1 MPRRYQLYS
10 IVQPGA
16 SLIELLIVVG
26 LCVLAMQL
34 TMSLGTFFQQSTT
47 RAALDELHAQCTFAH
62 MKALVD
68 GRDQKIVFDSDH
80 HAYFWQDAK
89 ITLPDRVHFG
99 TLHGAQGPPFCP
111 TRPITH
117 PVTFKDATIVFKENG
132 IIRPGT
138 VYLID
143 SVHQYG
149 YALTVAVAGP
159 HAYLRRYCYNGA
171 WHRIT

>member
-1 MPRRYQLYS
+1 MRGKYQLYA
-10 IVQPGA
+10 IVQSGA
-16 SLIELLIVVG
+16 SLIELLIVVS

-34 TMSLGTFFQQSTT
+34 TMSLGTFFQHMMTH
-47 RAALDELHAQCTFAH
+47 AALDELHAQCTYAH
-62 MKALVD
+62 MKALV
-68 GRDQKIVFDSDH
+68 GGHEEKIVFDVDH

-99 TLHGAQGPPFCP
+99 TVHGAKGPPFCP

-132 IIRPGT
+132 VIRSGA
-138 VYLID
+138 VYITD
-143 SVHQYG
+143 SMNLYG
-149 YALTVAVAGP
+149 YALTISVAP
-159 HAYLRRYCYNGA
+159 YAYLRRYYYDGV